1 MSEGVDRPPGGCL
14 RFRPKDPRVDRT
26 LFPYLEVTAMANIE
40 VQVPKE
46 LGLTSKEKS
55 ALQKAFRKQLVETLR
70 GKRSTAVAKAKLI
83 VVNVR
88 AKSQNQVV

>member
-1 MSEGVDRPPGGCL
+1 V
-14 RFRPKDPRVDRT
+14 
-26 LFPYLEVTAMANIE
+26 EVTDVANIE

-55 ALQKAFRKQLVETLR
+55 NLQKAFQKQLVETLR
-70 GKRSTAVAKAKLI
+70 GKHSSAVAKAKLI

-88 AKSQNQVV
+88 AKSKNEVV

>member
-1 MSEGVDRPPGGCL
+1 
-14 RFRPKDPRVDRT
+14 
-26 LFPYLEVTAMANIE
+26 MANIE

-55 ALQKAFRKQLVETLR
+55 DLQKAFRKQLVETLR
-70 GKRSTAVAKAKLI
+70 SKHASAVAKAKLI

-88 AKSQNQVV
+88 AKSKNEVV